1 MMVEQGKEVRLAL
14 SKSQNLIICQ
24 QSYFKQIQIET
35 AEQDV
40 KRHVRRINIP
50 SPQRGK

>member
-1 MMVEQGKEVRLAL
+1 MVEQGKEVRLAL
-14 SKSQNLIICQ
+14 SKSQTQIISRQ
-24 QSYFKQIQIET
+24 FYFKQIEIET

-40 KRHVRRINIP
+40 ERHVRRIKIP